1 MSDSGGGLTP
11 MSTGRAGGSS
21 TTNQTTAGDRG
32 AMETIAHKKE
42 IYTYEAP
49 WLVYGLSWSERQD
62 HPYRLAVG
70 SFVDDYANQVR
81 VVSLDQ
87 ESGEFECTG
96 EFEHPYPPTKVQW
109 IPDPQANHP
118 DLIAT
123 TGDYLRLWHVGGEES
138 DDSAS
143 SSSTSSTKGSTV
155 GSARGSESTGDGVAE
170 GSTPIVLRSLLNN
183 NRTFEF
189 CAPLTSLDWN
199 RQDPSLIGTSSI
211 DTTCTVWNV
220 EREQVVTQLIAHD
233 KDVYDIAWSHGTHV
247 FATVGADGSV
257 RVFDLR
263 SLEHSTIVYETGGT
277 DPAPLL
283 RVSWNRIDHNYL
295 ATLALDSNQVT
306 VLDIRMPSVPAAT
319 LSGHEGPVNSLAWA
333 PHSSC
338 HLCTAS
344 EDQHALIWDLSPL
357 PSPVEDPIL
366 AYGAGEKINQIQ
378 WSGTHTDWISIAF
391 ANKLQIL

>member
-1 MSDSGGGLTP
+1 MSEFPGPGGVEPMVTGSGAGVSGG
-11 MSTGRAGGSS
+11 RAAG
-21 TTNQTTAGDRG
+21 TTDSVQ
-32 AMETIAHKKE
+32 HKKE

-49 WLVYGLSWSERQD
+49 WLVYGLSWSERHD

-87 ESGEFECTG
+87 ESGEFVSTG

-109 IPDPQANHP
+109 IPDPQASHP

-138 DDSAS
+138 SDAAS
-143 SSSTSSTKGSTV
+143 SSSSSSASATTKNAQSSVV
-155 GSARGSESTGDGVAE
+155 GASGTGGAA
-170 GSTPIVLRSLLNN
+170 GSTPIVLRTLLNN

-199 RQDPSLIGTSSI
+199 REDPSLIGTSSI

-233 KDVYDIAWSHGTHV
+233 KDVYDFAWSYGTNV

-277 DPAPLL
+277 DPLPLL
-283 RVSWNRIDHNYL
+283 RVSWNKIDHNYL
-295 ATLALDSNQVT
+295 ATMALDSNQVT

-319 LSGHEGPVNSLAWA
+319 LSGHEAPVNSLAWA

-338 HLCTAS
+338 HLCTAA

-366 AYGAGEKINQIQ
+366 AYGAGEKINQVQ
-378 WSGTHTDWISIAF
+378 WSSSHTDWISIAF
-391 ANKLQIL
+391 ANKLQILRV